1 MRKSSWQQQS
11 RVVEQEFKREKSQ
24 NLVVST
30 LLVAILALSSVALM
44 LFAFVIG
51 FAEVIHSL
59 TLSLCITSI
68 VLAIGAWATYKISLS
83 PTLKQLK
90 EEYDR
95 AMMIVSLIKYGYDCA
110 TKRLSQFLSL
120 FS

>member
-1 MRKSSWQQQS
+1 M
-11 RVVEQEFKREKSQ
+11 EQELKKEKSQ
-24 NLVVST
+24 NLVIST

-44 LFAFVIG
+44 LFAFVIW

-68 VLAIGAWATYKISLS
+68 VLAIGAWVTYKITLS

-95 AMMIVSLIKYGYDCA
+95 AMTIISLVKHGYDCA